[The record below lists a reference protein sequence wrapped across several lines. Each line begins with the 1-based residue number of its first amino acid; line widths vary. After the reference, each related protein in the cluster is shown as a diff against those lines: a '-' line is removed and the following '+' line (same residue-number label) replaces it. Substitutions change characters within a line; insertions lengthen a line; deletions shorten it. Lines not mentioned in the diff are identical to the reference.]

1 MARAYLFLVS
11 LSQVEVRNP
20 KGSTSRGDA
29 ITKMIKMKLIL
40 RGQKRRRGR
49 EEGRGERIKEARN
62 ADFPVLRVT
71 LARSYLL
78 RPRPQPG
85 PCEKFGKSVCAA
97 PCEKRCREFYIGEVV
112 SETSECY

>member
-40 RGQKRRRGR
+40 RG
-49 EEGRGERIKEARN
+49 
-62 ADFPVLRVT
+62 
-71 LARSYLL
+71 
-78 RPRPQPG
+78 
-85 PCEKFGKSVCAA
+85 
-97 PCEKRCREFYIGEVV
+97 
-112 SETSECY
+112 